1 MAFSPLDIKSS
12 SSYTYI
18 FSPRNWESQTI
29 TYKENLL
36 SNTHRR
42 HHKGEHATILWCI
55 IKRVL
60 RFASFLYKKM
70 CQILEYLVKQAKKK
84 KKTKTGINRSN
95 LRGKNIFFFLLIFL
109 SPLIMHIDDIET
121 VTETRTMAP
130 WILSECKAFTVKC
143 IKIRLLVDTKGESI
157 IHHGIIFRQWV
168 RNSVPIFTRR

>member
-18 FSPRNWESQTI
+18 FSPRNCESQTI

-55 IKRVL
+55 IKWVL

-84 KKTKTGINRSN
+84 PKQVSIDLIFEVKT
-95 LRGKNIFFFLLIFL
+95 FFFFCSFFSRHSLCTSMTSKLWQKHEQWL
-109 SPLIMHIDDIET
+109 HEYCLNVKPSP
-121 VTETRTMAP
+121 
-130 WILSECKAFTVKC
+130 W
-143 IKIRLLVDTKGESI
+143 
-157 IHHGIIFRQWV
+157 
-168 RNSVPIFTRR
+168 SV